1 MDLFAPVPVIDAYL
15 EDFMRTTDM
24 PANLRDAVLYAV
36 VGGGKRLRPILAW
49 HSCLAAGGNGEDSLP
64 AGAAVELIHAFSL
77 VHDDLPALDNDDLRR
92 GKPTLHKHAGEAM
105 ALLAGDMAL
114 TLAFR
119 ILAERAAPSRIA
131 DLTRTLAT
139 GTSRMING
147 QILDTLG
154 GFDPTHTPAERV
166 NAVHTNKTGALI
178 RAACLMGAFST
189 SAADSSFAAIDAY
202 ADRIGL
208 IFQIVDDLIDVEQS
222 AEHTGKRTGKD
233 QNAGKLTYPAVFGI
247 NDSRR
252 IAAKLLDEALVAIAP
267 LGPKAQPLADLAK
280 LMATR
285 TK

>member
-15 EDFMRTTDM
+15 EEFVRSTDM
-24 PANLRDAVLYAV
+24 PSNLRDAVLYSV

-49 HSCLAAGGNGEDSLP
+49 QCCVAVGGRGEDSLP

-77 VHDDLPALDNDDLRR
+77 VHDDLPALDNDDMRR

-119 ILAERAAPSRIA
+119 ILAERAAPQHIA
-131 DLTRTLAT
+131 DLTRTLSI

-154 GFDPTHTPAERV
+154 GFDPASTLAERV
-166 NAVHTNKTGALI
+166 NSVHTNKTGALI

-189 SAADSSFAAIDAY
+189 SATNANFAAIGAY

-222 AEHTGKRTGKD
+222 AEHTGKKTGKD
-233 QNAGKLTYPAVFGI
+233 QDAGKLTYPAVFGI
-247 NDSRR
+247 PESRK
-252 IAAKLLDEALVAIAP
+252 IAAKLLDESLIAIQP
-267 LGPKAQPLADLAK
+267 LGPASKSLADLAK